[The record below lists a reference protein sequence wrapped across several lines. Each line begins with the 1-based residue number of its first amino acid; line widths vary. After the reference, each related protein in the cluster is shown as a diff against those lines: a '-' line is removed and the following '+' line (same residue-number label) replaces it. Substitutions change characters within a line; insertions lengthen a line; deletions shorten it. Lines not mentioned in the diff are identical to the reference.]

1 MDQKNINYAQQWLFI
16 HAGETTCTCKFAG
29 TLYSPSLY
37 NNESPRSKLTRYHS
51 RKTLLRNYFSDA
63 SIGEFFRLKTI
74 NRYKQEKKKLNPR
87 NSELI
92 LKLLALYSKGIEVF
106 GKLESFNNWLMKPA
120 FGIGN
125 KTPFSLMNT
134 STGIDLIFEELIRI
148 EYGDLA

>member
-1 MDQKNINYAQQWLFI
+1 MVNSQKLLSKYKNSIKDDYSIVTTSVGGISANTFFDLVIITGIDKNQLAENIFEI
-16 HAGETTCTCKFAG
+16 
-29 TLYSPSLY
+29 S
-37 NNESPRSKLTRYHS
+37 
-51 RKTLLRNYFSDA
+51 
-63 SIGEFFRLKTI
+63 LKTI
-74 NRYKQEKKKLNPR
+74 NRYKQENKKLNPR

-92 LKLLALYSKGIEVF
+92 LKLLALYNKGIEVF

>member
-1 MDQKNINYAQQWLFI
+1 MVNSQKLLSKYKDSIKDDYSIVTNSVSGVSADTFFDLVIITGLNKNQLAKNIFEI
-16 HAGETTCTCKFAG
+16 
-29 TLYSPSLY
+29 S
-37 NNESPRSKLTRYHS
+37 
-51 RKTLLRNYFSDA
+51 
-63 SIGEFFRLKTI
+63 LKTI
-74 NRYKQEKKKLNPR
+74 NRYKQEKKKLSPR

-92 LKLLALYSKGIEVF
+92 LKLLALYKKGIEVF

-148 EYGDLA
+148 ESGDLA

>member
-1 MDQKNINYAQQWLFI
+1 MVNSQRLLSKYKNSI
-16 HAGETTCTCKFAG
+16 KDD
-29 TLYSPSLY
+29 YSIVTNSV
-37 NNESPRSKLTRYHS
+37 NGISANT
-51 RKTLLRNYFSDA
+51 
-63 SIGEFFRLKTI
+63 FFDLVIITGLNKNQLAENIFEISLKTI